1 MDDRRLLL
9 SDAAWARIATIL
21 AQSKSAAGAPPQL
34 SDRDFVEAM
43 LYLARTGCPWR
54 DLPERF
60 GAWDAVYQR
69 FRRWQRRGIWQ
80 ALFARLP
87 GELATVETLLL
98 DSTIVRAHV
107 HAAGAPK
114 KRAGKKRKPWVA
126 AAAAGAP
133 SCTSRPATSER
144 PWRWS

>member
-1 MDDRRLLL
+1 MNWRSIGHGRP
-9 SDAAWARIATIL
+9 S
-21 AQSKSAAGAPPQL
+21 SAAERRGLGPHRDDSGTEQIGRGGSAPI

-133 SCTSRPATSER
+133 SCTSRPA
-144 PWRWS
+144 